1 MFKAVLAGAKAG
13 AKFAP
18 KLIKAGAKSG
28 AKYGKVAAKQGA
40 KYGKTAA
47 KQAKQQVKQEARA
60 MAENMK
66 NNAFRLANNIRAD
79 AKTVATNYLDTQR
92 RRIYQTDRGAI
103 YTNTSN
109 NNRNYDP
116 TPAYYNKPGSNEY
129 KPLY

>member
-1 MFKAVLAGAKAG
+1 MFKAVLAGAKVG
-13 AKFAP
+13 AKAAP
-18 KLIKAGAKSG
+18 QLMKAGAKTG
-28 AKYGKVAAKQGA
+28 ARYGKVVAKQGKVYA
-40 KYGKTAA
+40 KTTAV
-47 KQAKQQVKQEARA
+47 QAKQQIKKEARD

-116 TPAYYNKPGSNEY
+116 TPAYHNVPGTNVY

>member
-1 MFKAVLAGAKAG
+1 MFRALALGAKAG
-13 AKFAP
+13 AKAAP
-18 KLIKAGAKSG
+18 RLMKAGARTG
-28 AKYGKVAAKQGA
+28 ARYGKAYA
-40 KYGKTAA
+40 KTAA
-47 KQAKQQVKQEARA
+47 VQVKQEARA

-116 TPAYYNKPGSNEY
+116 TPAYHNVPGTNVY